1 MNNLGKLTVYFDDPF
16 WVGVFERVD
25 DKMLSACKV
34 TFGTEPKDCEVWD
47 FVLKNY
53 SKLKFSPSVKTQQKQ
68 TADSPK
74 RRLRN
79 AKKQLKNAGIGTK
92 SQQALAAEREAA
104 KNERQKNTKEQK
116 ELKKQR
122 LFEQKKQKRKQ
133 KHKGR

>member
-79 AKKQLKNAGIGTK
+79 AKKQLKNSGIGTK

-104 KNERQKNTKEQK
+104 KNERQKNIKEQK
-116 ELKKQR
+116 ELKKQH
-122 LFEQKKQKRKQ
+122 LFEQKKQKRKK